1 MSRKEHPVWEEELMP
16 YVDGQ
21 LDAEAASNIEKHLEE
36 CQQCSKRVADTR
48 RLSQQMAT
56 WQVEDPS
63 ENMGARVF
71 GSAAPKNRSS
81 QRWGWFTNRQS
92 WMYGV
97 AGATAAL
104 ALIAFGISLLRPSTT
119 DEGTSSTMS
128 WAKLTD
134 PSGPKSGYQ
143 YEVRGT
149 QQGQGQQGQGQQ
161 GQDQSLSQL
170 QTEQAKQQR
179 QQRPAG
185 DMAALFELEQDQNG
199 TRPAGPMVIRTANLR
214 ILTKEF
220 DSARARIQAIVQQAQ
235 GYLDQMT
242 VRGETGLGK
251 YLSAT
256 LRLPSD
262 RLDSGLTELRKLGK
276 VLEESQGSSDVTS
289 QYVDLQARLSNA
301 RSTEQRLL
309 ALQRERTDKL
319 IDVVSVER
327 EISRVREEIERMEAQ
342 RKDVFSK
349 TQYATII
356 VEVSEEYRAEI
367 QPSAPASGTQLRNAL
382 IDGYHGALG
391 SVLALAMLIL
401 RYGPALL
408 LWLAVLV
415 PVAFLIRRRFRGLI
429 RAN

>member
-1 MSRKEHPVWEEELMP
+1 M
-16 YVDGQ
+16 
-21 LDAEAASNIEKHLEE
+21 I
-36 CQQCSKRVADTR
+36 
-48 RLSQQMAT
+48 
-56 WQVEDPS
+56 
-63 ENMGARVF
+63 
-71 GSAAPKNRSS
+71 
-81 QRWGWFTNRQS
+81 
-92 WMYGV
+92 
-97 AGATAAL
+97 
-104 ALIAFGISLLRPSTT
+104 
-119 DEGTSSTMS
+119 
-128 WAKLTD
+128 
-134 PSGPKSGYQ
+134 
-143 YEVRGT
+143 
-149 QQGQGQQGQGQQ
+149 
-161 GQDQSLSQL
+161 
-170 QTEQAKQQR
+170 
-179 QQRPAG
+179 
-185 DMAALFELEQDQNG
+185 
-199 TRPAGPMVIRTANLR
+199 IRTANLR

-242 VRGETGLGK
+242 VRGETGLGR

-289 QYVDLQARLSNA
+289 QYVDLQARLNNA

-408 LWLAVLV
+408 LWLAVLL
-415 PVAFLIRRRFRGLI
+415 PVAFLIRRRLRSLI

>member
-21 LDAEAASNIEKHLEE
+21 LDAEAASNIEEHLEE

-71 GSAAPKNRSS
+71 GSAAPKDRSS
-81 QRWGWFTNRQS
+81 RRWGWFTNRQS

-104 ALIAFGISLLRPSTT
+104 ALIAVGISLLRPPTR
-119 DEGTSSTMS
+119 DEGTSSTTMS
-128 WAKLTD
+128 WAKTTD
-134 PSGPKSGYQ
+134 NSGPGAAYH
-143 YEVRGT
+143 YEVQAPSQQG
-149 QQGQGQQGQGQQ
+149 QGQGQQG
-161 GQDQSLSQL
+161 SLGRL

-179 QQRPAG
+179 QQRPPG
-185 DMAALFELEQDQNG
+185 DLRESFELEQDQNG
-199 TRPAGPMVIRTANLR
+199 TRPPAGPMVIRTANLR

-242 VRGETGLGK
+242 VRGETGLGR

-289 QYVDLQARLSNA
+289 QYVDLQARLNNA

-367 QPSAPASGTQLRNAL
+367 QPSAPAAGTQLRNAL

-415 PVAFLIRRRFRGLI
+415 PVAFLIRRRLRSLI

>member
-21 LDAEAASNIEKHLEE
+21 LDADAASIIEEHLEQ
-36 CQQCSKRVADTR
+36 CRQCSARVADTR

-71 GSAAPKNRSS
+71 GSASPKNRSS

-97 AGATAAL
+97 TGATAAL
-104 ALIAFGISLLRPSTT
+104 ALIAVGISLLRPPTR
-119 DEGTSSTMS
+119 DEGTSSTTMS

-134 PSGPKSGYQ
+134 NSEPGAALQ

-149 QQGQGQQGQGQQ
+149 QEGKQGQQGQEGQVQRKEPVGQGQRGQQ
-161 GQDQSLSQL
+161 ADPR
-170 QTEQAKQQR
+170 E
-179 QQRPAG
+179 
-185 DMAALFELEQDQNG
+185 LFELEQDQNG
-199 TRPAGPMVIRTANLR
+199 TRPPAGPMVIRTANLR

-242 VRGETGLGK
+242 VRGETGLGR

-289 QYVDLQARLSNA
+289 QYVDLQARLNNA

-319 IDVVSVER
+319 LDVVSVER

-415 PVAFLIRRRFRGLI
+415 PVAFLIRRRLRSLI

>member
-21 LDAEAASNIEKHLEE
+21 LDAEAASNIEEHLEE

-71 GSAAPKNRSS
+71 GSAAPKDRSS
-81 QRWGWFTNRQS
+81 RRWGWFTNRQS

-104 ALIAFGISLLRPSTT
+104 ALIAVGISLLRPSTT
-119 DEGTSSTMS
+119 DEGTSSTTMS

-134 PSGPKSGYQ
+134 NSEPGAALQ

-149 QQGQGQQGQGQQ
+149 QEGKQGQQGQEGQVQRKEPVGQGQRGQQ
-161 GQDQSLSQL
+161 ADPR
-170 QTEQAKQQR
+170 E
-179 QQRPAG
+179 
-185 DMAALFELEQDQNG
+185 LFELEQDQNG
-199 TRPAGPMVIRTANLR
+199 TRPPAGPMVIRTANLR

-242 VRGETGLGK
+242 VRGETGLGR

-289 QYVDLQARLSNA
+289 QYVDLQARLNNA

-319 IDVVSVER
+319 LDVVSVER

-408 LWLAVLV
+408 LWLAVLL
-415 PVAFLIRRRFRGLI
+415 PVAFLIRRRLRSLI

>member
-21 LDAEAASNIEKHLEE
+21 LDADAASIIEEHLEQ
-36 CQQCSKRVADTR
+36 CRQCSARVADTR

-71 GSAAPKNRSS
+71 GSASPKNRSS
-81 QRWGWFTNRQS
+81 QRWGWFINRQS

-97 AGATAAL
+97 TGATAAL
-104 ALIAFGISLLRPSTT
+104 ALIAVGISLLRPPTR
-119 DEGTSSTMS
+119 DEGTSSTTMS

-134 PSGPKSGYQ
+134 NSEPGAALQ

-149 QQGQGQQGQGQQ
+149 QEGKQGQQGQEGQVQRKEPVGQGQRGQQ
-161 GQDQSLSQL
+161 ADPR
-170 QTEQAKQQR
+170 E
-179 QQRPAG
+179 
-185 DMAALFELEQDQNG
+185 LFELEQDQNG
-199 TRPAGPMVIRTANLR
+199 TRPPAGPMVIRTANLR

-242 VRGETGLGK
+242 VRGETGLGR

-289 QYVDLQARLSNA
+289 QYVDLQARLNNA

-319 IDVVSVER
+319 LDVVSVER

-415 PVAFLIRRRFRGLI
+415 PVAFLIRRRLRSLI